1 MAEDKSQS
9 FEDFKITLLIGSFF
23 VGKIRVMDFEP
34 QLAVKREKKLPAI
47 KAPGLFWML
56 IILMLVLFGLAVS
69 MLGKSQNI
77 GADLLTPTETV
88 SAEIKPSR
96 IYTIS
101 YKSGVFSPT
110 NLRIRAGDTVR
121 FKNESIF
128 PIRIVSGPDS
138 ILVGLD
144 SIGDIPQGSYFSF
157 TFAAKG
163 IFDYHNDR
171 NQKEIGT
178 IIVR

>member
-1 MAEDKSQS
+1 
-9 FEDFKITLLIGSFF
+9 LIGGFLIGNITSD
-23 VGKIRVMDFEP
+23 VMTDFEP
-34 QLAVKREKKLPAI
+34 QLAVKKEKKMPTVSG
-47 KAPGLFWML
+47 PGLFWML

-69 MLGKSQNI
+69 ILGRTQNL
-77 GADLLTPTETV
+77 GTDLPTPTETV
-88 SAEIKPSR
+88 SPETKPSR

-110 NLRIRAGDTVR
+110 NLRIHAGDTVR
-121 FKNESIF
+121 FKNEGIF

-138 ILVGLD
+138 RLVGFD
-144 SIGDIPQGSYFSF
+144 SVGDIPQGSYFSF

-163 IFDYHNDR
+163 IFDYYNDR
-171 NQKEIGT
+171 NPKETGT

>member
-1 MAEDKSQS
+1 
-9 FEDFKITLLIGSFF
+9 
-23 VGKIRVMDFEP
+23 MDFEP
-34 QLAVKREKKLPAI
+34 QLAVKRQKKLPTVNG
-47 KAPGLFWML
+47 PGLFWML

-69 MLGKSQNI
+69 MLGKPQNI
-77 GADLLTPTETV
+77 GADVPTPGETV
-88 SAEIKPSR
+88 PADIKPSR
-96 IYTIS
+96 IYTVS

-110 NLRIRAGDTVR
+110 NLRIHAGDTVR
-121 FKNESIF
+121 FKNEGIF

-138 ILVGLD
+138 SLVGFD
-144 SIGDIPQGSYFSF
+144 SIGDIPQGSFFSF

-171 NQKEIGT
+171 NTKETGT

>member
-1 MAEDKSQS
+1 MTD
-9 FEDFKITLLIGSFF
+9 L
-23 VGKIRVMDFEP
+23 EP
-34 QLAVKREKKLPAI
+34 QLVVKRQKKLPAI
-47 KAPGLFWML
+47 QGPGLFWML
-56 IILMLVLFGLAVS
+56 IILALILFGLAVS
-69 MLGKSQNI
+69 MLGRSQNL
-77 GADLLTPTETV
+77 GADLSTPAGTTSVE
-88 SAEIKPSR
+88 KPSR

-121 FKNESIF
+121 FKNEGVF
-128 PIRIVSGPDS
+128 PIKIVSGPDS
-138 ILVGLD
+138 SLIGFD

-171 NQKEIGT
+171 NTKETGT

>member
-1 MAEDKSQS
+1 MA
-9 FEDFKITLLIGSFF
+9 
-23 VGKIRVMDFEP
+23 DFEP
-34 QLAVKREKKLPAI
+34 QLVVRKQKKLPTI
-47 KAPGLFWML
+47 NEPGLFWML
-56 IILMLVLFGLAVS
+56 IILTLVLFGLAVS
-69 MLGKSQNI
+69 MLGKPQNV
-77 GADLLTPTETV
+77 GTDLPTPSGTNSPE
-88 SAEIKPSR
+88 AKPSR

-110 NLRIRAGDTVR
+110 NLRIHAGDTVR

-138 ILVGLD
+138 ALVGLD

-171 NQKEIGT
+171 NIKETGT